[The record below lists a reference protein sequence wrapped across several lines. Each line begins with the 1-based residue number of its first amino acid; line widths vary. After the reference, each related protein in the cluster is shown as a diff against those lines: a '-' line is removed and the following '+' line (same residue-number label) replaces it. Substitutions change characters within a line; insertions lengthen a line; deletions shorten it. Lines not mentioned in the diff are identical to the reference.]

1 MSYYVEELPDFWEM
15 RKNFKTR
22 FELAYRRYDLPE
34 FVYWYCQW
42 VIADK
47 DNPHCNMFWLDHL
60 KNIGFYQII
69 MNRERSDKA
78 GFAGNSTDRPSRPF
92 LSDIIR
98 ETCPIAGVFIGS
110 EPDCRKWKYRQLSPT
125 DILVLS
131 GQAAD
136 VAAFKE
142 MYMKVPAETQLVGQP
157 SPCKEI
163 AEACR
168 TGNILK
174 YAWWWAVWTATK
186 DRGHLDNKYWD
197 DADRMS
203 ARDLLPR
210 LKSYLALL
218 DTKDINGKYI
228 YDVFR
233 NPFSDTQHFE
243 TVSLPII
250 RAIQCLEPFANH
262 K

>member
-1 MSYYVEELPDFWEM
+1 MSYYV
-15 RKNFKTR
+15 
-22 FELAYRRYDLPE
+22 
-34 FVYWYCQW
+34 
-42 VIADK
+42 K
-47 DNPHCNMFWLDHL
+47 DMFWLDHL

-78 GFAGNSTDRPSRPF
+78 GFA
-92 LSDIIR
+92 
-98 ETCPIAGVFIGS
+98 
-110 EPDCRKWKYRQLSPT
+110 
-125 DILVLS
+125 
-131 GQAAD
+131 
-136 VAAFKE
+136 AFKE
-142 MYMKVPAETQLVGQP
+142 KYMKASAEIQLVGQP

-233 NPFSDTQHFE
+233 NPFSDTEHFE
-243 TVSLPII
+243 TASLPII
-250 RAIQCLEPFANH
+250 RAIQCLEPFVLSDSYLGLQ
-262 K
+262 